1 MSSSSPWVNGVSVHL
16 APDYLR
22 RFTAAGAANTRCG
35 ASCSSYSH
43 VASAKLLDMTPVT
56 ADNFGDAPLAVG
68 ASFTEPVQGITM
80 QVASKDSSKATVDVT
95 FTPSNKKLFFYQPAS
110 GRAHTYW
117 QFASGGI
124 QYLSGLTGASP
135 SWTHVVGANNGGL
148 LWYNAS
154 SGAAYTAFI
163 DNQGRYRSRGAT
175 SLAAGWTH
183 IASVGRGNLV
193 FYRAGSG
200 TFATATL
207 GPDGLYTQKSHGSG
221 WDTDWSIVVGTL
233 NGGLVLY
240 KSWNGILT
248 TVKLDGAGAFS
259 NWRMLP
265 AATNNYTH
273 AASAREGGLV
283 FYNRATGAVRTAVL
297 DDAGVVTWKTNAAW
311 GFFSQIVGGLN
322 GALFLYRASDGN
334 SVTATMDRSYNL
346 RTVGSVSG
354 IGPGQILASAGG
366 I

>member
-1 MSSSSPWVNGVSVHL
+1 M
-16 APDYLR
+16 
-22 RFTAAGAANTRCG
+22 
-35 ASCSSYSH
+35 
-43 VASAKLLDMTPVT
+43 
-56 ADNFGDAPLAVG
+56 
-68 ASFTEPVQGITM
+68 
-80 QVASKDSSKATVDVT
+80 
-95 FTPSNKKLFFYQPAS
+95 
-110 GRAHTYW
+110 
-117 QFASGGI
+117 
-124 QYLSGLTGASP
+124 
-135 SWTHVVGANNGGL
+135 VGANSGGL

-163 DNQGRYRSRGAT
+163 DDQGRYRSRGAIW
-175 SLAAGWTH
+175 LAAGWTH

-207 GPDGLYTQKSHGSG
+207 GPDGLYTQKIRGSG
-221 WDTDWSIVVGTL
+221 WNTDWSIVVGTL

-240 KSWNGILT
+240 KSWNGMLT
-248 TVKLDGAGAFS
+248 TAKLDGAGNFS
-259 NWRMLP
+259 NWQTLP

-283 FYNRATGAVRTAVL
+283 FYNRATGAARTAVL

-322 GALFLYRASDGN
+322 GALFLYRASDGY
-334 SVTATMDRSYNL
+334 SFTVTMDRSYNL
-346 RTVGSVSG
+346 RAVGSLTG
-354 IGPGQILASAGG
+354 MALARFSSAPSE